1 MKKIIVIS
9 LIILVIAAIGLYFYT
24 YKEHRDIAK
33 ESVAFSISTQ
43 ALQKEFN
50 ENDSLFNL
58 KYADKTIE
66 IYGKTSDVDVS
77 NHTIIIDGKVEVVLM
92 DTIIKNIEVSK
103 EVKIKGRYVG
113 YDDLLEE
120 FKMDQA
126 TLVK

>member
-1 MKKIIVIS
+1 MKKIIGIS
-9 LIILVIAAIGLYFYT
+9 FVILVIVAISLYFYT
-24 YKEHRDIAK
+24 YKDHRDIAS
-33 ESVAFSISTQ
+33 EEVSFSISTK
-43 ALQKEFN
+43 ALQDEFN

-77 NHTIIIDGKVEVVLM
+77 NHTIIIDGKVEVVLV
-92 DTIIKNIEVSK
+92 DTIMKNIELSK
-103 EVKIKGRYVG
+103 DVKIKGRYVG

>member
-9 LIILVIAAIGLYFYT
+9 LIILVIAAIGLFFYT
-24 YKEHRDIAK
+24 YKEHRDIAT
-33 ESVAFSISTQ
+33 EEVAFSISSK
-43 ALQKEFN
+43 ALQDEFN
-50 ENDSLFNL
+50 KNDSLFNL

-92 DTIIKNIEVSK
+92 DTIMKNIELSK
-103 EVKIKGRYVG
+103 DVKIKGRYVG

>member
-120 FKMDQA
+120 FKFDQA
-126 TLVK
+126 VIVD

>member
-77 NHTIIIDGKVEVVLM
+77 NHTIIIDGKVEVVLV
-92 DTIIKNIEVSK
+92 DTIMKNIELSK
-103 EVKIKGRYVG
+103 DVKIKGRYVG

>member
-1 MKKIIVIS
+1 MKKIIGIS
-9 LIILVIAAIGLYFYT
+9 FVILVIVAIGLYFYT
-24 YKEHRDIAK
+24 YKDHRDIAS
-33 ESVAFSISTQ
+33 EEVSFSISTK
-43 ALQKEFN
+43 ALQDEFN

-66 IYGKTSDVDVS
+66 IYGKTSDVYVS
-77 NHTIIIDGKVEVVLM
+77 NHTIIIDGKVEVVLV
-92 DTIIKNIEVSK
+92 DTIMKNIGLSK
-103 EVKIKGRYVG
+103 DVKIKGRYVG